1 MLKIYH
7 NPRCMK
13 SREGLAILEAS
24 GKPFQIIKY
33 MDEPLSSYAL
43 EQIIELLEI
52 QPIDLVRTNEMIWK
66 ESYKNRKLTNGEII
80 KAMAMHPKLIQRPI
94 VINGKKAIIGRPP
107 LNIKS
112 IL

>member
-33 MDEPLSSYAL
+33 MDEPLSPYAL

-52 QPIDLVRTNEMIWK
+52 EPIDLVRTNEMIWK
-66 ESYKNRKLTNGEII
+66 ESYKNRTLTNGEII